1 MPFIAT
7 VFVSQTIIVN
17 IESIKSRWEGT
28 RLSFGC
34 KGDHCTCNF
43 NNPLFLE
50 DRLLFSLVSLEIGK
64 TLFLPLL
71 PPIFL
76 LHLSLFFPPEEPWTK
91 EWGWVKGTSQI
102 VLNKSPWLQSCSC
115 RVLSGSHL
123 SPSGAGS
130 RLDTEDTL
138 GHTHSPSD
146 RTGYSQRKF
155 SGK

>member
-71 PPIFL
+71 LPIFL

-91 EWGWVKGTSQI
+91 EWGVSKRNQSDCFEQI
-102 VLNKSPWLQSCSC
+102 ALTPVL
-115 RVLSGSHL
+115 VLPSSLWFSLVTVRSRKPAGHGGPPGS
-123 SPSGAGS
+123 
-130 RLDTEDTL
+130 
-138 GHTHSPSD
+138 
-146 RTGYSQRKF
+146 YSQSK
-155 SGK
+155 